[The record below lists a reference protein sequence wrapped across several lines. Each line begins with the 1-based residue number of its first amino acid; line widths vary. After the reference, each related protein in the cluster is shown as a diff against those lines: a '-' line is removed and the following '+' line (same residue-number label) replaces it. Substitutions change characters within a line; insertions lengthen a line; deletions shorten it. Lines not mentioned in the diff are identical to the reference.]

1 MKNGIIGILVAVFLL
16 LGIGQ
21 IAEMVKPKCAMP
33 GCDNEQTS
41 GSRYCF
47 LHDLSY
53 KTYGNPD
60 YHAIYRQSQER
71 QKQAAGTY
79 SSNKTS
85 GSSTYSRGSGAS
97 STSSGSGSSVSSKS
111 GSSSGSGSSASSKS
125 GSSSRSRSTD
135 PYDADEFDN
144 ADDFADEWAEEFGD
158 GDFEEGYE
166 DAYDYWEEYAAEA
179 GHTGRE

>member
-1 MKNGIIGILVAVFLL
+1 MKSNIIGILVAVFLL

-21 IAEMVKPKCAMP
+21 IMEMSKPKCVMP
-33 GCDNEQTS
+33 GCDDERTS

-53 KTYGNPD
+53 KSYGNPD
-60 YHAIYRQSQER
+60 YHAVYQQSKAR

-79 SSNKTS
+79 SSNRTGDSSMYS
-85 GSSTYSRGSGAS
+85 GSSGTGNAYSSNSGVSSTRYNSS
-97 STSSGSGSSVSSKS
+97 STSSEYSRSRSSV
-111 GSSSGSGSSASSKS
+111 SSKS
-125 GSSSRSRSTD
+125 GSSSRSRSVD
-135 PYDADEFDN
+135 PYDADDFDN

-166 DAYDYWEEYAAEA
+166 DAYDYWEEY
-179 GHTGRE
+179 TGQE